1 MVLLRGQE
9 LRRTQV
15 KRIWVVLLV
24 LAVAAT
30 LLLAACGGTEEE
42 TTTVS
47 SGPTTTLGPIAEGS
61 TIALCLPALDN
72 PLMIGMSDAFK
83 NTFGATYKVEVAS
96 ADGNANTQAQQV
108 QNYTA
113 MGVKFM
119 CVMSVEATSLLPY
132 LEAAR
137 EAGVFVMVIG
147 GEPGASGRN
156 AVMKMDQFLAGEY
169 CALMAKNWVELTYPG
184 AAAGSVETTVFVSSL
199 TTEAAQRTAGLLMI
213 SEPYLKDWE
222 GAYIDAEGT
231 AISDKN
237 GKYLDGKSEADR
249 AANPAYCEAVK
260 IVQKPTAEMF
270 QACQTAMQNVLTT
283 NPDIKLVL
291 AYSSDGGS
299 GASQAIKDEIAKG
312 AGSVIK
318 DPTKVAVFGVGVIG
332 PEMDAIKNSSN
343 GDGFL
348 RGAVSFGGADLPG
361 KTVGIVGKILKG
373 EAFDA
378 VTWDELALVTAKSG
392 EMVIIPMPASGV
404 LTAPE
409 APVTTT
415 TAP

>member
-1 MVLLRGQE
+1 
-9 LRRTQV
+9 
-15 KRIWVVLLV
+15 
-24 LAVAAT
+24 
-30 LLLAACGGTEEE
+30 
-42 TTTVS
+42 
-47 SGPTTTLGPIAEGS
+47 
-61 TIALCLPALDN
+61 
-72 PLMIGMSDAFK
+72 
-83 NTFGATYKVEVAS
+83 
-96 ADGNANTQAQQV
+96 
-108 QNYTA
+108 
-113 MGVKFM
+113 
-119 CVMSVEATSLLPY
+119 
-132 LEAAR
+132 
-137 EAGVFVMVIG
+137 
-147 GEPGASGRN
+147 
-156 AVMKMDQFLAGEY
+156 
-169 CALMAKNWVELTYPG
+169 
-184 AAAGSVETTVFVSSL
+184 
-199 TTEAAQRTAGLLMI
+199 
-213 SEPYLKDWE
+213 
-222 GAYIDAEGT
+222 
-231 AISDKN
+231 
-237 GKYLDGKSEADR
+237 LDGKSEADR

-270 QACQTAMQNVLTT
+270 QAGQTAMQNVLTT

>member
-1 MVLLRGQE
+1 
-9 LRRTQV
+9 V

-213 SEPYLKDWE
+213 
-222 GAYIDAEGT
+222 
-231 AISDKN
+231 
-237 GKYLDGKSEADR
+237 
-249 AANPAYCEAVK
+249 
-260 IVQKPTAEMF
+260 
-270 QACQTAMQNVLTT
+270 
-283 NPDIKLVL
+283 
-291 AYSSDGGS
+291 
-299 GASQAIKDEIAKG
+299 
-312 AGSVIK
+312 
-318 DPTKVAVFGVGVIG
+318 
-332 PEMDAIKNSSN
+332 
-343 GDGFL
+343 
-348 RGAVSFGGADLPG
+348 
-361 KTVGIVGKILKG
+361 
-373 EAFDA
+373 
-378 VTWDELALVTAKSG
+378 
-392 EMVIIPMPASGV
+392 
-404 LTAPE
+404 
-409 APVTTT
+409 
-415 TAP
+415 